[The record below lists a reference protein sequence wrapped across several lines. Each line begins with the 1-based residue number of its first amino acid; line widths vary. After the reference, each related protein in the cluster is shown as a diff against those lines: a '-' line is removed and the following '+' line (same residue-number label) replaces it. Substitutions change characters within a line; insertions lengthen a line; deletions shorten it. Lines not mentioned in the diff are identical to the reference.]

1 MAIRGPVRHH
11 ATTMRAVRFQGSG
24 GVTLA
29 ADVGGD
35 PAAIPVILMHGGGQ
49 THHSWG
55 TAARDLVEAGFH
67 VISLDLRG
75 HGESDWSP
83 QGDYTIDAFAA
94 DLAAV
99 ASTLSSPPALV
110 GASLGGATSLI
121 AVGER
126 KLPARAL
133 VLVDVVP
140 KLEREGAERIGEFM
154 GANPHGFANLEEVA
168 DAVSRYISHRPRPS
182 NIEGLRRNVRLR
194 EDGRL
199 YWHWDPKFVG
209 NIGRGNA
216 PTEFRNRLALAAE
229 RVRVP
234 ALLVRGKLSDV
245 VSDEGVE
252 DLRRRIPH
260 VEFVDVA
267 GAGHMVAGD
276 DNDAFNSA
284 VESFLARLM

>member
-1 MAIRGPVRHH
+1 MK
-11 ATTMRAVRFQGSG
+11 AVRFQGSG

-29 ADVGGD
+29 AEVGGD
-35 PAAIPVILMHGGGQ
+35 RAAIPVILMHGGGQ

-55 TAARDLVEAGFH
+55 TAARDLVEGGFH

-83 QGDYTIDAFAA
+83 QGDYSIDAFAA

-121 AVGER
+121 AVGEG
-126 KLPARAL
+126 KLAARAL

-154 GANPHGFANLEEVA
+154 GANPHGFANLDEVA

-199 YWHWDPKFVG
+199 YWHWDPKVIG
-209 NIGRGNA
+209 NIGRREA
-216 PTEFRNRLALAAE
+216 PIEFRNRLALAAE
-229 RVRVP
+229 QVRVP
-234 ALLVRGKLSDV
+234 ALLVRGKLSEV
-245 VSDEGVE
+245 VSDDGVE

>member
-1 MAIRGPVRHH
+1 
-11 ATTMRAVRFQGSG
+11 MRAVRFQGSG

-55 TAARDLVEAGFH
+55 TAARDLVEGGFH

-121 AVGER
+121 AVGEG
-126 KLPARAL
+126 KLAARAL

-140 KLEREGAERIGEFM
+140 KLERAGAERIGEFM
-154 GANPHGFANLEEVA
+154 RANPHGFANLDEVA

-199 YWHWDPKFVG
+199 YWHWDPKVIG
-209 NIGRGNA
+209 NIGRREA
-216 PTEFRNRLALAAE
+216 PIEFRNRLALAAE
-229 RVRVP
+229 QVRVP
-234 ALLVRGKLSDV
+234 ALLVRGKLSEV
-245 VSDEGVE
+245 VSDDGVE

-284 VESFLARLM
+284 VESFLARLT